1 MQTAVSYDVAEMLV
15 SGYGSRAQARDPT
28 ELLSGEHLQVEERGK
43 KPLPP
48 GAFHSGRFR
57 MPVSGSQGATDHQ
70 CLQ

>member
-1 MQTAVSYDVAEMLV
+1 MQTAVSYDVAGMLV
-15 SGYGSRAQARDPT
+15 SGYSSRAQAA

-48 GAFHSGRFR
+48 RAFHSGRFR